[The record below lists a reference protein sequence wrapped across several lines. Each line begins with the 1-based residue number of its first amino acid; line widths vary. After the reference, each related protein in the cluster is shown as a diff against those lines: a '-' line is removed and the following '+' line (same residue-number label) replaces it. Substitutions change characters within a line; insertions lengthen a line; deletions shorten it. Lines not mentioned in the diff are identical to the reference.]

1 MKPKIYSLILL
12 FLTSCA
18 VTKLSENDYNNKKIL
33 KISDKCEIIGG
44 MEELVEQIKDKRI
57 IYIGESHDQYSHHQT
72 QLEIIKELS
81 KRGIKIAIGMEMF
94 QSKFQYVIDDYLN
107 GQIDEND
114 FLTETDYKKRWGFDY
129 QLYRPIIEFAKKE
142 KIPILA
148 LNIESEIIKKISKI
162 GISSLSSA
170 ELNKLPFQLDFTDKK
185 YKNFI
190 YEIFK
195 VHPKQSEMSF
205 ERFYNIQVIWDE
217 SMAEVINTFL
227 EQHRNYHIVVLAGNG
242 HIIFTYGIPQRT
254 YRRNKLEFTTIV
266 NDLEHDNGIADYVI
280 YSKQTNY
287 HHNKQLD
294 PNIKK

>member
-12 FLTSCA
+12 FLTSCV

-33 KISDKCEIIGG
+33 KISDKFEIIGG

-57 IYIGESHDQYSHHQT
+57 IYIGESHDQYSHHQI

-94 QSKFQYVIDDYLN
+94 QSKFQYVMDDYLN
-107 GQIDEND
+107 GQIDEKD
-114 FLTETDYKKRWGFDY
+114 FLTETEYKKRWGFDY

-148 LNIESEIIKKISKI
+148 LNIESEIIKKISEI
-162 GISSLSSA
+162 GISSLSSS
-170 ELNKLPFQLDFTDKK
+170 ELNKLPFQIDFTDKK
-185 YKNFI
+185 HKNFI

-195 VHPKQSEMSF
+195 EHPNQSEMSF

-217 SMAEVINTFL
+217 SMAEAINTFL
-227 EQHRNYHIVVLAGNG
+227 EQHRNYHFVVLAGNG

-287 HHNKQLD
+287 HHNKQLG